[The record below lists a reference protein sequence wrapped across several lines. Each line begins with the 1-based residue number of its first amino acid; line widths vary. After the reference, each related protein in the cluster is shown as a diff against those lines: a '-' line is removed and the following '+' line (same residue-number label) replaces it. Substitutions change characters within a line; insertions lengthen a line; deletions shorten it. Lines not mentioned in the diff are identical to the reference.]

1 MYRYQGNTG
10 RYVWVP
16 DGPGEHT
23 GQPSPQRT
31 GQSAP
36 QRPHQTPQAGGAGAS
51 GRRQNGSRSGE
62 TPSPTSPL
70 QGLGDSLGNLGSLL
84 SGVFPD
90 GFEMEDALLLLVL
103 FLMYKE
109 TGDKELL
116 IIMGAMFL
124 L

>member
-16 DGPGEHT
+16 DSPSQVSAAQSRRSPEPFPAPEHS
-23 GQPSPQRT
+23 GQRRHGRQPPESARPSL
-31 GQSAP
+31 ADL
-36 QRPHQTPQAGGAGAS
+36 GGGLS
-51 GRRQNGSRSGE
+51 DMLSR
-62 TPSPTSPL
+62 
-70 QGLGDSLGNLGSLL
+70 
-84 SGVFPD
+84 VFPD

-109 TGDKELL
+109 TGDKDLL

>member
-16 DGPGEHT
+16 DT
-23 GQPSPQRT
+23 PSQSPTPRP
-31 GQSAP
+31 SAP
-36 QRPHQTPQAGGAGAS
+36 RPAQNPPPGRGAGRGN
-51 GRRQNGSRSGE
+51 GRGRNSERQEPGR
-62 TPSPTSPL
+62 PDASPL
-70 QGLGDSLGNLGSLL
+70 FDLGGSLSNIL

-109 TGDKELL
+109 TGDKDLL

>member
-16 DGPGEHT
+16 DM
-23 GQPSPQRT
+23 PS
-31 GQSAP
+31 QSSTS
-36 QRPHQTPQAGGAGAS
+36 RPSTPRPAHNPPSGRGNGRGSGRGRNSERQES
-51 GRRQNGSRSGE
+51 GRRE
-62 TPSPTSPL
+62 VSPL
-70 QGLGDSLGNLGSLL
+70 LDLGGNLSNIL

-109 TGDKELL
+109 TGDKDLL

>member
-10 RYVWVP
+10 RYIWVP
-16 DGPGEHT
+16 DDPVREAAPGS
-23 GQPSPQRT
+23 GR
-31 GQSAP
+31 
-36 QRPHQTPQAGGAGAS
+36 QRPSQPPPPEEP
-51 GRRQNGSRSGE
+51 GRRRDARRRGTDE
-62 TPSPTSPL
+62 PESPFSAL
-70 QGLGDSLGNLGSLL
+70 RDLGGNLGGIL

-109 TGDKELL
+109 TGDKNLL

>member
-16 DGPGEHT
+16 DPPSQVPAPSRGRLPE
-23 GQPSPQRT
+23 PSPARE
-31 GQSAP
+31 
-36 QRPHQTPQAGGAGAS
+36 
-51 GRRQNGSRSGE
+51 RRQNRGGRQNESRQMPPREDRERTG
-62 TPSPTSPL
+62 TGRP
-70 QGLGDSLGNLGSLL
+70 SLL
-84 SGVFPD
+84 DLGGGLSDMLSKAFPD

-109 TGDKELL
+109 TGDKDLL

>member
-16 DGPGEHT
+16 DTPAQSPVSRPAMARPGPNPMPGRST
-23 GQPSPQRT
+23 GR
-31 GQSAP
+31 G
-36 QRPHQTPQAGGAGAS
+36 RNS
-51 GRRQNGSRSGE
+51 GRQE
-62 TPSPTSPL
+62 TGKPEKSPL
-70 QGLGDSLGNLGSLL
+70 HDLGGSLSNIL

-109 TGDKELL
+109 TGDKDLL

>member
-16 DGPGEHT
+16 DGPTQNRG
-23 GQPSPQRT
+23 
-31 GQSAP
+31 
-36 QRPHQTPQAGGAGAS
+36 QTPQQPQPS
-51 GRRQNGSRSGE
+51 GRRRPSRPEPPPAPPHPDPGGILSGK
-62 TPSPTSPL
+62 
-70 QGLGDSLGNLGSLL
+70 LGDLGSIL
-84 SGVFPD
+84 SNVFPD

-109 TGDKELL
+109 TGDKDLL

>member
-16 DGPGEHT
+16 DGPT
-23 GQPSPQRT
+23 
-31 GQSAP
+31 QS
-36 QRPHQTPQAGGAGAS
+36 RGQTPQQPQPS
-51 GRRQNGSRSGE
+51 GRRRAPRTEPPPAPPHPDPSGIL
-62 TPSPTSPL
+62 S
-70 QGLGDSLGNLGSLL
+70 GKLGDLGSIL
-84 SGVFPD
+84 SNVFPD

-109 TGDKELL
+109 TGDKDLL

>member
-10 RYVWVP
+10 RYIWGP
-16 DGPGEHT
+16 DGPAGERP
-23 GQPSPQRT
+23 GQPATQRP
-31 GQSAP
+31 GQSMPPRTA
-36 QRPHQTPQAGGAGAS
+36 RPS
-51 GRRQNGSRSGE
+51 GRGQAESHSDH
-62 TPSPTSPL
+62 TPPRPPTSPL

-109 TGDKELL
+109 TGDKDLL

>member
-16 DGPGEHT
+16 DGPGP
-23 GQPSPQRT
+23 GQSPQRQEPPPRT
-31 GQSAP
+31 
-36 QRPHQTPQAGGAGAS
+36 RQAGRGAN
-51 GRRQNGSRSGE
+51 RPRQE
-62 TPSPTSPL
+62 PPAPEPAASPL
-70 QGLGDSLGNLGSLL
+70 RDLGGSLSGLL
-84 SGVFPD
+84 SNVFPD

-109 TGDKELL
+109 TGDKEYL
-116 IIMGAMFL
+116 IVMGAMFL

>member
-1 MYRYQGNTG
+1 MSNI
-10 RYVWVP
+10 
-16 DGPGEHT
+16 
-23 GQPSPQRT
+23 
-31 GQSAP
+31 
-36 QRPHQTPQAGGAGAS
+36 
-51 GRRQNGSRSGE
+51 
-62 TPSPTSPL
+62 
-70 QGLGDSLGNLGSLL
+70 L

-109 TGDKELL
+109 TGDKDLL

>member
-16 DGPGEHT
+16 DP
-23 GQPSPQRT
+23 PSQ
-31 GQSAP
+31 AP
-36 QRPHQTPQAGGAGAS
+36 
-51 GRRQNGSRSGE
+51 
-62 TPSPTSPL
+62 TPSRGRLPEPSRG
-70 QGLGDSLGNLGSLL
+70 QGRGRQRGDTGRNPREDRERTDTGRPSLL
-84 SGVFPD
+84 DLGGGLSDMLSKAFPD

-109 TGDKELL
+109 TGDKDLL